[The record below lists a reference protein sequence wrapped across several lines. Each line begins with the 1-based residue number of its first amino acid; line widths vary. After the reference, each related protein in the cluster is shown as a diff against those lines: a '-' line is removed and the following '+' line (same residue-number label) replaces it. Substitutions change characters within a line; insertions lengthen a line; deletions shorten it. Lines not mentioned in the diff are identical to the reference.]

1 MDLEKVHPKFA
12 KERKCKND
20 RCQTFFLSDK
30 DEDLCPFCRSRGLT
44 SEQERKKDVVYQE
57 PNVTELEAKVAE
69 LEKKLEESESHRK
82 RPTFKPKEC
91 SDCGKMFEPH
101 SGHQRLCPSCRAKL
115 TN

>member
-1 MDLEKVHPKFA
+1 M
-12 KERKCKND
+12 
-20 RCQTFFLSDK
+20 
-30 DEDLCPFCRSRGLT
+30 
-44 SEQERKKDVVYQE
+44 
-57 PNVTELEAKVAE
+57 AE